1 MLICLIAG
9 AGLLFGHA
17 SQFAADDEVGS
28 NAAMVLIPAGTYM
41 PLFKDS
47 LGMDAVEV
55 GAFYL
60 DVYPVS
66 NKQFLAFVRA
76 NPRWRRSRIA
86 AIFAD
91 DSYLQ
96 HWAGDLDLGG
106 ARPNAPVTNVSWFA
120 ARAYAAWRGVR
131 LPLTAEW
138 EYAGAMAPRDHP
150 DADHDEITRR
160 ILDWYSRP
168 TPRVLPD
175 VGRGFENVYGI
186 CDMHGLIWEWVDDFS
201 SSLVNGDSRGD
212 SDLERNLFCGAAATR
227 AADVNDYAAFMRTG
241 FRSSL
246 EAGFC
251 IKNLG
256 FRCAR
261 DAN

>member
-1 MLICLIAG
+1 
-9 AGLLFGHA
+9 
-17 SQFAADDEVGS
+17 
-28 NAAMVLIPAGTYM
+28 MVLIPAGSYQ

-55 GAFYL
+55 AAFYL

-66 NKQFLAFVRA
+66 NAQFLEFVRA
-76 NPRWRRSRIA
+76 NPRWRRSRVA

-91 DSYLQ
+91 DGYLHQ
-96 HWAGDLDLGG
+96 WAGDLDPGS

-120 ARAYAAWRGVR
+120 ARAYAEWRGAR

-138 EYAGAMAPRDHP
+138 EYAGAMAPQDNP
-150 DADHDEITRR
+150 DAEHSETTRR
-160 ILDWYSRP
+160 ILEWYSRP
-168 TPRVLPD
+168 TPEVLGD
-175 VGRGFENVYGI
+175 VGQGFVNTYGI
-186 CDMHGLIWEWVDDFS
+186 HDMHGLIWEWVDDFS
-201 SSLVNGDSRGD
+201 AALVNGDSRGD
-212 SDLERNLFCGAAATR
+212 TDLERNLFCGAAATR
-227 AADVNDYAAFMRTG
+227 AADVNDYAAFMRYG

-246 EAGFC
+246 KAGFC

-261 DAN
+261 NAD